1 MIPNVPHNPFLM
13 LLGAEL
19 LEWDSGMC
27 VWGLDVKPEFLNTQS
42 ALHGGVV
49 ATLLDVACAYSC
61 FCPSGGKLTYRAST
75 ISLTTHYLFP
85 IKGRRVIAQG
95 RHVGGGTRIQF
106 AEAELLEDGVV
117 VAKASGN
124 FRIYPA
130 LLDGIISNTS
140 IP

>member
-1 MIPNVPHNPFLM
+1 MIPNIPHNPFLM
-13 LLGAEL
+13 LLSAEL

-27 VWGLDVKPEFLNTQS
+27 MWELDIKPMFLNTQG

-49 ATLLDVACAYSC
+49 AALLDVACAYSC
-61 FCPSGGKLTYRAST
+61 FYPGGGKLTHRAST

-95 RHVGGGTRIQF
+95 RHVGGGSRIQF

-124 FRIYPA
+124 FRIYPV
-130 LLDGIISNTS
+130 LRDEIVGKPQ